1 MTVMDADPRGVPPLS
16 RLGPE
21 PFDEALT
28 ESSFFNS
35 LKKTHRSVKQ
45 VLLDGSAVV
54 GCGNIYANEALFDA
68 RIYPTKPADRLS
80 RPQCARLLEAVRK
93 VLSSAIEAGG
103 STLRDF
109 HGADGA
115 SGWFALQTS
124 VYDREGEPCPICGT
138 PIRRIVLGQRST
150 YFCPKCQKK

>member
-1 MTVMDADPRGVPPLS
+1 MIFGGIP
-16 RLGPE
+16 
-21 PFDEALT
+21 
-28 ESSFFNS
+28 
-35 LKKTHRSVKQ
+35 KKV
-45 VLLDGSAVV
+45 SATDCPVT
-54 GCGNIYANEALFDA
+54 ISQKA
-68 RIYPTKPADRLS
+68 
-80 RPQCARLLEAVRK
+80 
-93 VLSSAIEAGG
+93 AIEAGG